1 MKGIS
6 ANAVVTGNPV
16 GNRIYK
22 LMKVLILAN
31 SIGGLISFRKEVV
44 EAILKAGHE
53 VTISAPYDA
62 RMKELEAIGAKCVDT
77 EVGRRSTNPVKDFL
91 LIINYVKLIKKEK
104 SNLILSYTIKPN
116 VYGGM
121 ACRLSSVPQ
130 IVNITGLG
138 TAVENPSLL
147 QKFIFL
153 LYKIGLKKVKTVFFQ
168 NSANK
173 EFCEKHNLIP
183 DCGRLIPGSGVNLT
197 RFTAEDYP
205 VGDKIKFLF
214 ISRIMKS
221 KGIEQYIDAA
231 IAIRR
236 EYPNTEFHILGFCE
250 DTYENKLKYLN
261 DNKIVVYHGLQKD
274 VRPFIK
280 NVHCLIHPSFY
291 PEGMSNVLLE
301 SCAIGRP
308 VITTNR
314 AGCREI
320 VDDGVT
326 GFIVEQQNSQD
337 MIEKVF
343 KFIALPWEQKRDMG
357 LAARKKVEQEFD
369 RNIVVRAYLEAINEI
384 DN

>member
-6 ANAVVTGNPV
+6 ANAVVAGNLV

-31 SIGGLISFRKEVV
+31 NIGGLISFRKEVV
-44 EAILKAGHE
+44 EAILKIGHE
-53 VTISAPYDA
+53 VTISAPHDD

-77 EVGRRSTNPVKDFL
+77 KISRRSTNPVKDFL
-91 LIINYVKLIKKEK
+91 LMINYVKLIKKEK
-104 SNLILSYTIKPN
+104 SNLVLSYTIKPN

-121 ACRLSSVPQ
+121 ACRLSSAPQ

-138 TAVENPSLL
+138 TAVEKSSLL

-153 LYKIGLKKVKTVFFQ
+153 LYKIGLKKVKIVFFQ

-173 EFCEKHNLIP
+173 EFCEKYNLTP

-197 RFTAEDYP
+197 HFTAKDYP

-221 KGIEQYIDAA
+221 KGIDQYIDAA

-250 DTYENKLKYLN
+250 DAYENKLNELN
-261 DNKIVVYHGLQKD
+261 DNGIVIYHGLQKD

-280 NVHCLIHPSFY
+280 DVHCLIHPSFY

-301 SCAIGRP
+301 SCATGRP

-314 AGCREI
+314 AGCQEI

-384 DN
+384 AK